1 MRIFIDTEFL
11 RAKKRIHL
19 LSIGLVADSGH
30 ELYLDAPPA
39 EVPPMSD
46 HFLSEFVRH
55 SVLPQFGLVAGA
67 TTPRAEMPDRLTH
80 WLSGL
85 AATEI
90 ELNFDFA
97 ADYEL
102 LRRLMPV
109 NCGGLPRI
117 APQHEGFLMDDPAGK
132 AAADAAWLDAEAT
145 LGIRRHHALADS
157 LALQARCHA
166 AHQKWLISA

>member
-11 RAKKRIHL
+11 RAKKRLHL

-30 ELYLDAPPA
+30 ELYLEVPHS
-39 EVPPMSD
+39 EVPPLSD

-55 SVLPQFGLVAGA
+55 SVLPQFGLVPGA
-67 TTPRAEMPDRLTH
+67 ATSRAEMPYRLTQ

-85 AATEI
+85 AASDI
-90 ELNFDFA
+90 ALNFDFA

-102 LRRLMPV
+102 LRKLMPV
-109 NCGGLPRI
+109 NCGGLPRM
-117 APQHEGFLMDDPAGK
+117 APRHVGFLMDDPAGK

-145 LGIRRHHALADS
+145 RGIRRHHALADS

-166 AHQKWLISA
+166 AHQKWPISA